1 MVAFGSLPYSTL
13 LANYMN
19 LIETYCKAVSDT
31 GKELTIDLEDNLTQS
46 LFDRIKSVAMRY
58 DVNCYAHPFGV
69 LLKPNR

>member
-1 MVAFGSLPYSTL
+1 MVAFGSLPCSTSQ
-13 LANYMN
+13 ANHMN

-46 LFDRIKSVAMRY
+46 LFDRIQSVAMRY
-58 DVNCYAHPFGV
+58 DVTCYAHTFGV